1 MKQITIPVTFNVSDE
16 AYDAYHNCEVV
27 DYLTD
32 ELAEIM
38 FGAFRKFAYMGSVNQ
53 EIIKLAEDM
62 NKQFEE
68 IEKENV

>member
-16 AYDAYHNCEVV
+16 AYDAYHGCSYIH
-27 DYLTD
+27 YLEQ
-32 ELAEIM
+32 ELADMM
-38 FGAFRKFAYMGSVNQ
+38 FGAFRKFVFMGSVNQ

-68 IEKENV
+68 MEKEYA